1 MVNRRLNRERERE
14 RATDRTGGKGT
25 DGLLALPEG
34 RPSRERKRE
43 RERERAGCE
52 RGRARELEGRSVS

>member
-43 RERERAGCE
+43 KERERERE
-52 RGRARELEGRSVS
+52 REPAVREGERES